1 MALYP
6 VSLLPRKAYPLLAN
20 EEITY
25 NALVRETTADLYVL
39 LGKKGYT
46 PDDILPLVVAPQPS
60 LREVFELSLF
70 LYGYYD
76 ERYCGIRV
84 NDASLYADWSEEQP
98 ELAAETI
105 QFTQESAWPLFL
117 AAQKLDRQIIDFNG
131 EEHLFSFSHKPTRVN
146 YWHFEL
152 WIEDRAGARIPR
164 DRNSAHARYLAKS
177 LLEYIIAEAV
187 IFKAEAKPFKR
198 PDIYRD

>member
-6 VSLLPRKAYPLLAN
+6 SILLPQKAYPLLAN
-20 EEITY
+20 GEISN
-25 NALVRETTADLYVL
+25 NALIRETTTNLYLL

-46 PDDILPLVVAPQPS
+46 PDDILPFIVAPQPS

-84 NDASLYADWSEEQP
+84 NDKTLYADWTGEQL
-98 ELAAETI
+98 EVAMETI
-105 QFTQESAWPLFL
+105 QFTQENVWPLFL
-117 AAQKLDRQIIDFNG
+117 GAKKLDRQVIDFNG
-131 EEHLFSFSHKPTRVN
+131 EEHLLSFSHKPTRVN

-152 WIEDRAGARIPR
+152 WVKDSSGTHIPR
-164 DRNSAHARYLAKS
+164 DKSNTHTRYLAKS
-177 LLEYIIAEAV
+177 LLEYIVAEAV
-187 IFKAEAKPFKR
+187 ISKVDAMPFKR
-198 PDIYRD
+198 SDFD

>member
-1 MALYP
+1 MTLYP
-6 VSLLPRKAYPLLAN
+6 VSLLPHKAYPFLAN
-20 EEITY
+20 EEIAH

-76 ERYCGIRV
+76 ERYCGIRA
-84 NDASLYADWSEEQP
+84 NDTSLYADWSEEQP

-117 AAQKLDRQIIDFNG
+117 AAQKLDRQIIDFNSNALIFTG
-131 EEHLFSFSHKPTRVN
+131 TDNRV
-146 YWHFEL
+146 E
-152 WIEDRAGARIPR
+152 
-164 DRNSAHARYLAKS
+164 S
-177 LLEYIIAEAV
+177 
-187 IFKAEAKPFKR
+187 
-198 PDIYRD
+198 

>member
-6 VSLLPRKAYPLLAN
+6 ASLLPKRAYPILTN
-20 EEITY
+20 EELSN
-25 NALVRETTADLYVL
+25 NALVRETAANLYLL

-84 NDASLYADWSEEQP
+84 NDKALYGDWTKEEP

-105 QFTQESAWPLFL
+105 QFVQE
-117 AAQKLDRQIIDFNG
+117 
-131 EEHLFSFSHKPTRVN
+131 
-146 YWHFEL
+146 
-152 WIEDRAGARIPR
+152 
-164 DRNSAHARYLAKS
+164 
-177 LLEYIIAEAV
+177 
-187 IFKAEAKPFKR
+187 KA
-198 PDIYRD
+198 

>member
-6 VSLLPRKAYPLLAN
+6 ASLLPPRTYHILAN
-20 EEITY
+20 EEILN
-25 NALVRETTADLYVL
+25 NALVRETTTNLYL
-39 LGKKGYT
+39 ILGKKGYT
-46 PDDILPLVVAPQPS
+46 PDDILPFIVAPQPA

-76 ERYCGIRV
+76 ERHCGIRV
-84 NDASLYADWSEEQP
+84 DDKTLYADWTKDQP
-98 ELAAETI
+98 ELLAETI

-117 AAQKLDRQIIDFNG
+117 AAKKLDRQLINFNG
-131 EEHLFSFSHKPTRVN
+131 EEYVLSFSHKPTRVN

-152 WIEDRAGARIPR
+152 WVKDRAGARIPR
-164 DRNSAHARYLAKS
+164 GKRNAHTRYLAKS

-187 IFKAEAKPFKR
+187 ISKAEARPFK
-198 PDIYRD
+198 